1 MEDWAIHQEQYSIA
15 IRVPE
20 GKVYHATDAV
30 DTDYSDINRF
40 KVMHRGSRV
49 AILAAGNFFQ
59 KGERVCRLLANKG
72 IDATLINPRWLSG
85 IDEQLLNELKNNHE
99 LVVTLEDGS
108 LDGGFGERIS
118 RYYGTT
124 SMRVLNC
131 GVRKQ
136 LYDRYDVEQ
145 LLEANHLKDEQIVAD
160 VMQLLSE
167 H

>member
-1 MEDWAIHQEQYSIA
+1 MEDWAIRQEQYAIA

-20 GKVYHATDAV
+20 GKVYHTTDAV